1 MSEREPSTPP
11 GFMLYRESA
20 FSLTLVPEQAAGA
33 AIQAACR
40 FFLTG
45 EETDLDGP
53 AGQLYQLIRASI
65 IQNTEKYQRKCEQN
79 RENARKRWGIE

>member
-1 MSEREPSTPP
+1 MNEHEPASPP
-11 GFMLYRESA
+11 GFMLFRESA
-20 FSLTLVPEQAAGA
+20 FALTLVPEQAAGA

-45 EETDLDGP
+45 EEPDLNGP
-53 AGQLYQLIRASI
+53 ARQLYELIRASI
-65 IQNTEKYQRKCEQN
+65 VQNTEKYQRRCEQN

>member
-1 MSEREPSTPP
+1 MSEREPSTPL

-20 FSLTLVPEQAAGA
+20 FSLTLVSEQAAGA

-53 AGQLYQLIRASI
+53 AG
-65 IQNTEKYQRKCEQN
+65 
-79 RENARKRWGIE
+79 